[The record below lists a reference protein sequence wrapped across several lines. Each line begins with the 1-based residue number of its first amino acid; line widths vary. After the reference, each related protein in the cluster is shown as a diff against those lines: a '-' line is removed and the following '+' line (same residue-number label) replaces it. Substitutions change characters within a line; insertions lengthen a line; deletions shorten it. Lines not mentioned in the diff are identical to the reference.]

1 MDGALAGKDGAH
13 EGNRTT
19 LRVPGLASG
28 PLPRLLE
35 ARMEALGPTSLV
47 EALQTQPRW
56 GSFSGARALIRA
68 TATLPLRNPQ
78 SGSARLAGSLP
89 PPGTTLV
96 SGTGRPVVAP
106 LPDSTPV

>member
-1 MDGALAGKDGAH
+1 
-13 EGNRTT
+13 
-19 LRVPGLASG
+19 
-28 PLPRLLE
+28 
-35 ARMEALGPTSLV
+35 MEALEQAGQL
-47 EALQTQPRW
+47 
-56 GSFSGARALIRA
+56 SGGIPDLTPLGVVFRRRALIRA